1 MLFGGCFE
9 PIPHRVLGNGGRCL
23 DLSLLD
29 GAVDLEGCILRQ
41 AVMGGGSATQVL
53 FCMQL
58 TDISHGN
65 SDLKVYTFG
74 FANE

>member
-1 MLFGGCFE
+1 MGERGLSEQHPGALAEFPE
-9 PIPHRVLGNGGRCL
+9 ATL

-41 AVMGGGSATQVL
+41 AVMGGGSVTQVL
-53 FCMQL
+53 FCMQF

-65 SDLKVYTFG
+65 SDLKACTFG